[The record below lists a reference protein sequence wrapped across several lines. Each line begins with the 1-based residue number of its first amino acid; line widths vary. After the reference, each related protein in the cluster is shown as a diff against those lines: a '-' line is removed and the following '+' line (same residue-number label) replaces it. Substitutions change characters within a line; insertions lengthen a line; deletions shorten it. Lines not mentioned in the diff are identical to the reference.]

1 MASLRNVEDDEPD
14 PEYNAELFTNIS
26 VDECL
31 ANAPQDENAECRRI
45 RRLKN
50 AKRAKRRRNTKNHAR
65 VLYCLHVCLWSNHVT
80 GSPQPQQHDPDKQG
94 TTGSSIVATSMQL
107 SILENDIPLEHIDDP
122 MLVDE
127 RMKEFNDSFQ
137 DLF

>member
-1 MASLRNVEDDEPD
+1 
-14 PEYNAELFTNIS
+14 
-26 VDECL
+26 
-31 ANAPQDENAECRRI
+31 
-45 RRLKN
+45 
-50 AKRAKRRRNTKNHAR
+50 
-65 VLYCLHVCLWSNHVT
+65 VT